1 MLSRA
6 DAGSITKLADFVV
19 RSNGVDVLN
28 VAGDLSTGTKTLT
41 VPVDSTMS
49 RVTFSSSGASS
60 MTVKRPDGTTVHAG
74 DPGVDTVMPSGGFV
88 PASIL
93 TVAGPAVGEWT
104 VSLDGSGEFSL
115 NVTGVSTLD
124 LSSFRF
130 VHEVPGYGG
139 PFDLP
144 LPGLPPAG
152 RPSTADAF
160 VSGPFGSAA
169 FDLRSRAGDV
179 LQTLALTAVSDP
191 AAGEF
196 TGDVTPP
203 GTPFRVYVTG
213 KDLAGNEFQ
222 RAVPAVIQ
230 PQVVVVTPPASSEL
244 RPGQTSSFAFQV
256 QNLGPL
262 SHIPSDF
269 ELKIWGP
276 HSMKGTEGAAIIPRL
291 ASKKG
296 DAILDKQTYSA
307 FFETPLRRNLGH
319 ADCRR
324 LEHDESGRAELRR
337 ADEQRR
343 GGGA

>member
-1 MLSRA
+1 
-6 DAGSITKLADFVV
+6 
-19 RSNGVDVLN
+19 
-28 VAGDLSTGTKTLT
+28 
-41 VPVDSTMS
+41 
-49 RVTFSSSGASS
+49 
-60 MTVKRPDGTTVHAG
+60 
-74 DPGVDTVMPSGGFV
+74 MPSGGFV

-93 TVAGPAVGEWT
+93 TVAGPAVGAWT

-130 VHEVPGYGG
+130 VHELPGYGG
-139 PFDLP
+139 PFDMP

-160 VSGPFGSAA
+160 VSGRFASAA

-256 QNLGPL
+256 QNLGGVDTAVT
-262 SHIPSDF
+262 I
-269 ELKIWGP
+269 
-276 HSMKGTEGAAIIPRL
+276 TATYGATQSTSINVTTCADMVAPAI
-291 ASKKG
+291 AQ
-296 DAILDKQTYSA
+296 A
-307 FFETPLRRNLGH
+307 LRRFAGTLAG
-319 ADCRR
+319 ACC
-324 LEHDESGRAELRR
+324 GRIVAQLVLRPAQAELCFHFQFCAADLPR
-337 ADEQRR
+337 AVQQ
-343 GGGA
+343 